1 MKTSQK
7 PQQKTRSRKIPR
19 QTTAQYLENSALYH
33 MERFSSSA
41 ANLRKIMMAKVE
53 RSARSYDTDREEGAV
68 QVEDI
73 IARFLRSGLLD
84 DEIYA
89 ITKARSLHRRG
100 ASSRAIHAKLVAKGV
115 DRSTIQKAL
124 VALEG
129 EDPDPEFTA
138 AITFARKR
146 RIGPFRRGPRSG
158 TAAEDY
164 KPEDQKVREK
174 ELASMGRAGF
184 CFDMARRIVDAE
196 GEKLLSSDEQF
207 I

>member
-1 MKTSQK
+1 MKTPPK
-7 PQQKTRSRKIPR
+7 PRQKTWSRKTPR
-19 QTTAQYLENSALYH
+19 KTTAQYLENSALYH

-53 RSARSYDTDREEGAV
+53 RSARFHDTDMEEGAT

-115 DRSTIQKAL
+115 DKSAIQKAL

-138 AITFARKR
+138 AITFARQR

-196 GEKLLSSDEQF
+196 SEKLLSSDEQF